1 MMMKS
6 LILAAA
12 LALAGCAGTPVA
24 TSTTTSTTTTA
35 TASTPAFSDATAG
48 QAMATARTSYDVAV
62 RAATVY
68 GRLPQCSLTQGIPCH
83 TATLLSQLQKADTA
97 AYAALDAGDLI
108 LRQPTLGTTA
118 RDRAIAAAQLAVSA
132 FQTLTGATK

>member
-1 MMMKS
+1 MKS

-24 TSTTTSTTTTA
+24 TSTTTTA
-35 TASTPAFSDATAG
+35 TASAPAFSDATAG

-62 RAATVY
+62 RAALVY